1 MKGSLIINFDEVTD
15 GKGGNFYNV
24 KVNNVDRYKHYT
36 DVNNLYSTFIISG
49 DVVNVTTNE
58 NMSVDVYR
66 RDYTTDD
73 QGGDKGIRDTL
84 ISSTEITTGVTFTA
98 TTIPQDYNFEY
109 RLNISDI
116 TCFNMGTG
124 FNGQVTDIEVGSDGS
139 VYTCGN
145 FGTYKGVSTGS
156 QVVKIKTNGN
166 QDTTYLAGGFNQN
179 PTVILIDSNDELYV
193 GGDFTNYS
201 GLTRNRL
208 IRLNSDG
215 SLDNT
220 FNIGTG
226 FSGGSVD
233 ALFIDSGGKILCGG
247 SFTSYQGTSA
257 NGIIRLNTDGSIDT
271 GFTYG
276 TGFNAFT
283 RFIKEQSNGQYII
296 AGGFTSYNGTSRRR
310 IVRLNSDGTLD
321 TSFTPYIGINNVVE
335 SVLTLSDGKYLV
347 GGIMST
353 TLVRLNSDGTQ
364 DTSFPSSNVNNQVED
379 INQTSDG
386 GIIINGN
393 FTQYSG
399 TTANGIVKINTNGT
413 LFSGF
418 SSGTGF
424 ASNNTQMEV
433 AFLDSKIYV
442 GGQFTSYNGTTSN
455 YIVRLSSNG
464 TINNC

>member
-1 MKGSLIINFDEVTD
+1 MDKLLIL
-15 GKGGNFYNV
+15 K
-24 KVNNVDRYKHYT
+24 
-36 DVNNLYSTFIISG
+36 L
-49 DVVNVTTNE
+49 VV
-58 NMSVDVYR
+58 
-66 RDYTTDD
+66 
-73 QGGDKGIRDTL
+73 I
-84 ISSTEITTGVTFTA
+84 
-98 TTIPQDYNFEY
+98 
-109 RLNISDI
+109 
-116 TCFNMGTG
+116 
-124 FNGQVTDIEVGSDGS
+124 
-139 VYTCGN
+139 GN

-335 SVLTLSDGKYLV
+335 SVLPLSDGKYLV

-353 TLVRLNSDGTQ
+353 TFNI
-364 DTSFPSSNVNNQVED
+364 VEL
-379 INQTSDG
+379 Q
-386 GIIINGN
+386 
-393 FTQYSG
+393 
-399 TTANGIVKINTNGT
+399 
-413 LFSGF
+413 
-418 SSGTGF
+418 
-424 ASNNTQMEV
+424 QMV
-433 AFLDSKIYV
+433 L
-442 GGQFTSYNGTTSN
+442 
-455 YIVRLSSNG
+455 
-464 TINNC
+464 